1 MPDSVLVNYLYETLY
16 NVAIFSLP
24 PLVLATAV
32 AFLIGLF
39 QAVTQ
44 IQEQTLPQTVKI
56 FVIGFVVL
64 SFGASLASP
73 LFTMSDRI
81 FSTFPQL
88 VR

>member
-1 MPDSVLVNYLYETLY
+1 MTDSILVNYLYETLY

-56 FVIGFVVL
+56 FVIGFVIL

-73 LFTMSDRI
+73 LFNMSDRI

-88 VR
+88 VH

>member
-1 MPDSVLVNYLYETLY
+1 MSNTVLVNFLYETLY

-64 SFGASLASP
+64 SFGASLSAP
-73 LFTMSDRI
+73 LYNMSDRI
-81 FSTFPQL
+81 FSNFHEL

>member
-1 MPDSVLVNYLYETLY
+1 MSESVLVNYLYETLY

-56 FVIGFVVL
+56 FVIGFVIL
-64 SFGASLASP
+64 SFGASLVSP
-73 LFTMSDRI
+73 LFNMSDRI

-88 VR
+88 VN